1 MKIHHIMKDGS
12 QAESLSGHKV
22 RIAEAK
28 DAYRAIKEGEKNELQ
43 DPQRIRP

>member
-28 DAYRAIKEGEKNELQ
+28 DAYRAIKEGEKHGNQENQ
-43 DPQRIRP
+43 S